1 MKKLSKYKLSNHKQT
16 FRDYDEALAEA
27 ETWCRN
33 HGEPLL
39 LMSYNHSGR
48 LAEWQVICTERSLKR
63 QAHAFALSF
72 EDRPSISRH
81 TQTSRSNQEAPSE

>member
-1 MKKLSKYKLSNHKQT
+1 MKKLSKYRLSNHEQA
-16 FRDYDEALAEA
+16 FRDYDEALAVA
-27 ETWCRN
+27 ETWCRT

-39 LMSYNHSGR
+39 LTSYNHSGR

-72 EDRPSISRH
+72 EDRPSIPAR
-81 TQTSRSNQEAPSE
+81 TSKS